1 MKRQEF
7 FSKTNRYLL
16 LRAKNRIYNSYTSIH
31 GINKHTRSKIKI
43 LCFMC
48 NFFKNPLCFVKSR
61 VFA

>member
-16 LRAKNRIYNSYTSIH
+16 LRAKDRIYNSYTFIH
-31 GINKHTRSKIKI
+31 GINKHTGSKIKI

-48 NFFKNPLCFVKSR
+48 NFLKNLLCFVQQQ
-61 VFA
+61 V